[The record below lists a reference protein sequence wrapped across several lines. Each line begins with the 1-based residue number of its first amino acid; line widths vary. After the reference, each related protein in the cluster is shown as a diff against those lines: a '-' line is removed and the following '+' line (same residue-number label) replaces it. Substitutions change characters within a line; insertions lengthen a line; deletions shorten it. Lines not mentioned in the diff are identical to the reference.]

1 MVKLVFKLFLST
13 ILMSNVLILHNIKCG
28 GITLKHILISNKIN
42 YNITKINNNFVSN
55 KNNEYKMIVST
66 IRNPYLYYIS
76 AVFYNGK
83 SRGKISNI
91 SKEYFSSIRALPR
104 NEFFKLYV
112 KGILTGK
119 IILNKENIG
128 KKRNDV
134 SKMMR
139 IFNIGFLTARSIALF
154 YNNERKYLMDITL
167 NNDINILKLEDL
179 QSEINKLNLD
189 INYDGFVIN
198 KSRLEKNIG
207 KLNLKDFY
215 DQELID
221 LIYEKDKFIF
231 EKFKYDKLILD

>member
-1 MVKLVFKLFLST
+1 
-13 ILMSNVLILHNIKCG
+13 MSKVLILHNIKCG
-28 GITLKHILISNKIN
+28 GRTLDKIIKSNKIN
-42 YNITKINNNFVSN
+42 YNITKIHNKIPH

-83 SRGKISNI
+83 SRGKVSDI
-91 SKEYFSSIRALPR
+91 SKEYFLSIRALPR

-119 IILNKENIG
+119 IILNKENVG
-128 KKRNDV
+128 VKHNDV

-154 YNNERKYLMDITL
+154 YNNDRKYLMNTTL

-198 KSRLEKNIG
+198 KSRPE